1 MQQHMIE
8 RLGALPRGLYEDPDV
23 IYDLLLTGKVAEVK
37 RSKRLLY
44 FFLLDQGIY
53 IAERGFM
60 ALSLVVGAAE
70 TQRLL
75 GALESFIKRYRH
87 LLVAS
92 A

>member
-1 MQQHMIE
+1 MGQGSMGQGSMLTIHPMSGDI
-8 RLGALPRGLYEDPDV
+8 RTPHDV
-23 IYDLLLTGKVAEVK
+23 EHTD
-37 RSKRLLY
+37 KRLKQLL
-44 FFLLDQGIY
+44 FLDLVEQGIY

-60 ALSLVVGAAE
+60 ALSLVVGASD
-70 TQRLL
+70 TQLLL